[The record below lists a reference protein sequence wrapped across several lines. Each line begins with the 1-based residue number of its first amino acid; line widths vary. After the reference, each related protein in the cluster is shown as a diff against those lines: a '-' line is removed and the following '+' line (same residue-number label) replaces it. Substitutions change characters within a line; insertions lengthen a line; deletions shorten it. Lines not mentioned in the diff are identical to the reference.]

1 MAYTQLPDRTT
12 NDANSAADVN
22 QLQDNIEALKGGTG
36 SVAPTTTI
44 EALSSDKMNIISSP
58 NSDYIVT
65 MDAGGDAK
73 NSLIDINN
81 VTLKSTY
88 NANTILK
95 ADSDNTPLALT
106 IEESEIVGRASG
118 GNIDG
123 LTAAQVRTIL
133 GIVTSSGTHSSGYF
147 IIGDIV
153 VAYGTGTANIT
164 SSSIS
169 NTFGSSSGTE
179 YYSTTTVTFPYT
191 FNAAPIVVCIG
202 DNTTRDCSA
211 GSVTT
216 SQFSLQVFAD
226 TNARTPTY
234 YYIAIGEKA

>member
-1 MAYTQLPDRTT
+1 MAYTQLPTRTT

-22 QLQDNIEALKGGTG
+22 QLQDNIDALKGGTG

-44 EALSSDKMNIISSP
+44 EDLSSDKMNIIASP
-58 NSDYIVT
+58 SSDYIVT

-73 NSLIDINN
+73 NSLTDINN

-88 NANTILK
+88 DANTILK
-95 ADSDNTPLALT
+95 ADSDNTPVALT
-106 IEESEIVGRASG
+106 IDESEIVGRASG
-118 GNIDG
+118 GSIDG
-123 LTAAQVRTIL
+123 LTASQVRTIL
-133 GIVTSSGTHSSGYF
+133 DIVTSGATYSNSYF
-147 IIGDIV
+147 VIGDIV
-153 VAYGTGTANIT
+153 VAFGTGTANTT
-164 SSSIS
+164 SSTIT
-169 NTFGSSSGTE
+169 NTFGTTSGTE

-216 SQFSLQVFAD
+216 TQFSLQVFAD
-226 TNARTPTY
+226 TSARTPTY
-234 YYIAIGEKA
+234 YYIAIGQKV